1 MTLFDDFIANNAS
14 EDQMWQIVEDHDLL
28 DRQGYINDCTL
39 RDCANKFVQKYPQL
53 AVDIVHVM
61 DKLYLACCKH
71 FAFKYK
77 KESAKYRS
85 AITA

>member
-14 EDQMWQIVEDHDLL
+14 EDQMWQMITDHDLF
-28 DRQGYINDCTL
+28 DSQGYIDDCAL
-39 RDCANKFVQKYPQL
+39 RDCANKLIQKHPQL
-53 AVDIVHVM
+53 AVNITYVM
-61 DKLYLACCKH
+61 NKLYLACCKH